1 MDLQEETAKT
11 KGKLYAMTILAV
23 VGVLIVVILS
33 IENFTSQ
40 MGKTLTEQTY
50 YYVEINDPNRTEI
63 MNLLVAEKGS
73 DEQFYCDTM
82 YKIEYVAMFP
92 DGTFYTIYCQEQPNI
107 NFSIDKVGDDSLK
120 DYIYHNGKM
129 EKR

>member
-50 YYVEINDPNRTEI
+50 YYVEINDQNRTEI

-73 DEQFYCDTM
+73 DEQFYCDNH
-82 YKIEYVAMFP
+82 V
-92 DGTFYTIYCQEQPNI
+92 QN
-107 NFSIDKVGDDSLK
+107 
-120 DYIYHNGKM
+120 
-129 EKR
+129 